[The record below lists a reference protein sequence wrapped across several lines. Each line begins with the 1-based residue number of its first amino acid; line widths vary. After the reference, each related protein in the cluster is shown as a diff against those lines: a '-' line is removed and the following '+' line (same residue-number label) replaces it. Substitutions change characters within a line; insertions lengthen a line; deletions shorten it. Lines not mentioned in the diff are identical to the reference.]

1 MGGVT
6 VRYPEIRHIPN
17 NPPLTGL
24 AAAEQ
29 NIVYS
34 TATGADLRLTLL
46 TPWGARERGERLP
59 LIAFIQG
66 SAWTFPDLN
75 YEILQMGWYA
85 QRGYAVAM
93 LTHRNCLEG
102 HPFPAFLEDVKCAIR
117 FLRAHAA
124 EYAIDERRVCAW
136 GTSSGGNAALLLGLT
151 GDDPA
156 YKTNE
161 YPDQSDAVQL
171 VVECFGPTDLSRMLG
186 GSIPAAADDS
196 FGDIFGSLT
205 RGKDVSEVLREMSPV
220 CHVKPG
226 ESYPPFLLIHG
237 DADDVVPYEQMELM
251 YRALLE
257 SGADARAICVDGAP
271 HEGSF
276 WSRELHGIIQDY
288 ISEKL

>member
-1 MGGVT
+1 
-6 VRYPEIRHIPN
+6 VRHPEIRHIPN
-17 NPPLTGL
+17 NPQLSGL

-34 TATGADLRLTLL
+34 TATGEELKLTLL
-46 TPWGARERGERLP
+46 TPWGAKERGERLP

-85 QRGYAVAM
+85 RQGYVVAM

-102 HPFPAFLEDVKCAIR
+102 HPFPAFLEDVKTAIR

-124 EYAIDERRVCAW
+124 EYAIDGGRVCAF

-156 YKTNE
+156 YKTGE
-161 YPDQSDAVQL
+161 YPDQSDRVQL
-171 VVECFGPTDLSRMLG
+171 VVECFGPTDLKRMLG
-186 GSIPAAADDS
+186 GSLPAADS
-196 FGDIFGSLT
+196 SRDIFGALT
-205 RGKDVSEVLREMSPV
+205 RGRDVREVMREMSPV

-226 ESYPPFLLIHG
+226 EKYPPFLLIHG
-237 DADDVVPYEQMELM
+237 GADDVVPHEQMELM

-257 SGADARAICVDGAP
+257 SAADARAISVDGAP

-276 WSRELHGIIQDY
+276 WSRELHGIIRDY
-288 ISEKL
+288 IGEKL